1 MASSDIS
8 PADLEHLIARCALR
22 DRHAFA
28 EIYKATSANVFGFL
42 VNMLRDRAAAEEVL
56 QDAYMQL
63 WQKSTSYN
71 AERGLPMTWIMSLAR
86 YRALDHLR
94 RQSTRTR
101 HESNYAQEPLTQEST
116 EDFTALSDG
125 EGDEQ
130 HLVVCLDRLQDQARE
145 SVIKAY
151 CEGYTHEELSA
162 SMGTPIGTVK
172 SWIRRSIKRLK
183 ECLHEL
189 STS

>member
-1 MASSDIS
+1 MASPELTS
-8 PADLEHLIARCALR
+8 AELEHLIGRCALR
-22 DRHAFA
+22 DRSAFGSL
-28 EIYKATSANVFGFL
+28 YQATSAGVFGFL

-63 WQKSTSYN
+63 WQKSASYN
-71 AERGLPMTWIMSLAR
+71 AERGLPLTWIMSLAR
-86 YRALDHLR
+86 YRALDYMR

-101 HESNYAQEPLTQEST
+101 HESNFAQEPLQQESAT
-116 EDFTALSDG
+116 SDSEVA
-125 EGDEQ
+125 EGVNDQ
-130 HLVVCLDRLQDQARE
+130 HLNVCLDRLQDKARE
-145 SVIKAY
+145 SVVKAY